1 MLLDLDKKLHAA
13 GAFLQRDVVK
23 PVEAVV
29 SAPLRLLPDRVNF
42 HPKLPAYPTLDA
54 RELAA
59 AKARAGNATTAQRV
73 IQTKAGNKCEP
84 VVLKVAATQEQ
95 LAQALGRQG
104 WVKADDL
111 TIWNNT
117 KATVT
122 MLMKAT
128 GLTHLVDYNYQASPM
143 TQMFIDGKMQAMAFN
158 KNNDHHEA
166 RDHLR
171 IFDSGKRDAQGR
183 PIWEIAA
190 TRDVSMDLKLPS
202 LGKGHHTDHAL
213 DGERDLIMA
222 DLLKSGVKDWKV
234 AQGKLSD
241 ADKPGVERTYTSDGK
256 VYLVDL

>member
-29 SAPLRLLPDRVNF
+29 TAPFHLLPDHVNF
-42 HPKLPAYPTLDA
+42 HPKMPAYPKLPA
-54 RELAA
+54 QELAA
-59 AKARAGNATTAQRV
+59 AQARSQGATTAQRV
-73 IQTKAGNKCEP
+73 IQTRAGNKCEP
-84 VVLKVAATQEQ
+84 VVLKVAATKEE
-95 LAQALGRQG
+95 LAKALERQG

-117 KATVT
+117 KATAT

-128 GLTHLVDYNYQASPM
+128 GLSHLVDYNYQASPM
-143 TQMFIDGKMQAMAFN
+143 TRMFIDGKLQAMAFN

-190 TRDVSMDLKLPS
+190 TRDVSMDLKFPS
-202 LGKGHHTDHAL
+202 LGKGHHTDNAL

-222 DLLKSGVKDWKV
+222 DLLKGGVKDWRV

-241 ADKPGVERTYTSDGK
+241 ADKPGVERTYTTDGK
-256 VYLVDL
+256 VYVVDL